1 MEQAYDYGMWVV
13 VAINAA
19 LFIGFVSSYIAPMRR
34 REWRSFGALTA
45 FIIALFT
52 EMYGFPLTI
61 YLLSLYLGRLP
72 FADPFAHASG
82 NLWVSLFLTPE
93 WSIVFMAFGFLP
105 ILVGGT
111 LVTMGWERI
120 HRSKGELVTD
130 GVVKIE
136 GTVVGTVRAG
146 QQVLVAKGG
155 IVEGDI
161 HTREA
166 VLGGEVRGTILA
178 HERVEVQATSVV
190 HGDIGTQ
197 RIVVHEGGEVNG
209 HVKMG
214 DPRGPAGQEEVDDV
228 GAVSE
233 LARPPAAA
241 HS

>member
-61 YLLSLYLGRLP
+61 YLLSVYLGRLP

-105 ILVGGT
+105 VLVGGT

-120 HRSKGELVTD
+120 HRAKGELVTD
-130 GVVKIE
+130 GIYATIRHPQYAGLFLAILGSLIWWPSVITLLMAPVLLWSYRRLARRE
-136 GTVVGTVRAG
+136 ERELEAHFGDTYRQYRERVPAFVPRPSGRRLDEARAG
-146 QQVLVAKGG
+146 
-155 IVEGDI
+155 
-161 HTREA
+161 
-166 VLGGEVRGTILA
+166 
-178 HERVEVQATSVV
+178 
-190 HGDIGTQ
+190 
-197 RIVVHEGGEVNG
+197 
-209 HVKMG
+209 
-214 DPRGPAGQEEVDDV
+214 
-228 GAVSE
+228 
-233 LARPPAAA
+233 
-241 HS
+241 

>member
-1 MEQAYDYGMWVV
+1 MSIFSSTEEGKVQPPKRT
-13 VAINAA
+13 AA
-19 LFIGFVSSYIAPMRR
+19 SPQREPGLSVIAPGMRV
-34 REWRSFGALTA
+34 E
-45 FIIALFT
+45 
-52 EMYGFPLTI
+52 
-61 YLLSLYLGRLP
+61 
-72 FADPFAHASG
+72 
-82 NLWVSLFLTPE
+82 
-93 WSIVFMAFGFLP
+93 
-105 ILVGGT
+105 
-111 LVTMGWERI
+111 
-120 HRSKGELVTD
+120 GELVTD

-166 VLGGEVRGTILA
+166 VLGGEVRGAILA

-209 HVKMG
+209 HLRMG
-214 DPRGPAGQEEVDDV
+214 DPRVRAEQEEDDGEV
-228 GAVSE
+228 GAVRE
-233 LARPPAAA
+233 LPRPPAAA